1 MNRWMRFLPF
11 STGRALVG
19 ALLAVTAAMLHACG
33 GVEGQGTGSVSYS
46 EGPIAGYGSIVVNGV
61 HFDESGA
68 RISDDEGRT
77 LSSADLKLGMTVRV
91 DAGAI
96 DQALGSAVATAVH
109 VGSDLIGPVT
119 ANDLLAHNLGL
130 LGQSVRVTAST
141 VFDDALT
148 GGQAAVTLG
157 STLQVFAILDPVSGV
172 YAAQR
177 IELKPAPSAYKLRG
191 VVSQLDKAQH
201 TFRMGGAGFSY
212 AEGIAPADLAN
223 GQTLRLQ
230 LQTEVDG
237 NGRWVVTRFDDG
249 RSRPVEGS
257 EAEIESVIAT
267 FTSNAS
273 FTMSGLTVNA
283 SSARIE
289 PAGTTLAAG
298 LRVEVE
304 GTISAGVLVATK
316 LEVKGSGEDG
326 GDDDGGGR
334 DLELSGRITLLDT
347 LAKTFVLRGQLIAFA
362 DAVFD
367 DNRSEADL
375 ANDKKVEVRGRLST
389 DGTVVLAE
397 RIKIED

>member
-1 MNRWMRFLPF
+1 MTRWMRFLTP
-11 STGRALVG
+11 STGRVLAG
-19 ALLAVTAAMLHACG
+19 AWLAVTAALLQACG
-33 GVEGQGTGSVSYS
+33 GVEGQGTGSAAAYS
-46 EGPIAGYGSIVVNGV
+46 EGPITGYGSIIVNGV
-61 HFDESGA
+61 HFDESRA
-68 RISDDEGRT
+68 DISDDEGHPLT
-77 LSSADLKLGMTVRV
+77 PDDLKLGMTVRV

-96 DQALGSAVATAVH
+96 DQGTAVATAVQ

-119 ANDLLAHNLGL
+119 SNDLLAHNLGL
-130 LGQSVRVTAST
+130 LGQTVRVTAST

-177 IELKPAPSAYKLRG
+177 IELKAAPSAYKLRG
-191 VVSQLDKAQH
+191 VVSQLDKVQH
-201 TFRMGGAGFSY
+201 TFRVGGASFSY
-212 AEGIAPADLAN
+212 AQGIAPADLAN
-223 GQTLRLQ
+223 GQTVRLQ
-230 LQTEVDG
+230 LQTQVDG

-249 RSRPVEGS
+249 RSRPAEGS

-283 SSARIE
+283 ASARIE
-289 PAGTTLAAG
+289 PAGATLAAG

-316 LEVKGSGEDG
+316 VEVKGSGDDG
-326 GDDDGGGR
+326 GDDDGGR
-334 DLELSGRITLLDT
+334 DLELGGRITQLDT
-347 LAKTFVLRGQLIAFA
+347 LAKTFVLREQVVAYAGAQ
-362 DAVFD
+362 FD

-375 ANDKKVEVRGRLST
+375 ANDKEVEVRGRLSA

>member
-1 MNRWMRFLPF
+1 MHYLPT
-11 STGRALVG
+11 SAGRVLAG
-19 ALLAVTAAMLHACG
+19 ALLAVTAALLHACG
-33 GVEGQGTGSVSYS
+33 GVEGQGTGSAAAYS
-46 EGPIAGYGSIVVNGV
+46 EGPITGYGSIIVNGV
-61 HFDESGA
+61 HFDESRA
-68 RISDDEGRT
+68 DISDDEGHSLT
-77 LSSADLKLGMTVRV
+77 PGDLKLGMTVRV

-96 DQALGSAVATAVH
+96 DQGRAVATAVQ

-119 ANDLLAHNLGL
+119 SNDLLAHNLGL
-130 LGQSVRVTAST
+130 LGQTVRVTAST

-157 STLQVFAILDPVSGV
+157 STLQVYAILDPVSGV

-177 IELKPAPSAYKLRG
+177 IELKAAPSAYKLRG

-201 TFRMGGAGFSY
+201 TFRMGGASFSY

-223 GQTLRLQ
+223 GQTVRLQ
-230 LQTEVDG
+230 LQTQVDG

-249 RSRPVEGS
+249 RSRPAEGS

-289 PAGTTLAAG
+289 PAGATLAAG

-304 GTISAGVLVATK
+304 GIISAGVLVATK
-316 LEVKGSGEDG
+316 VEVKGSGDDG
-326 GDDDGGGR
+326 GDDDDGGR
-334 DLELSGRITLLDT
+334 DLELSGRIALLDT
-347 LAKTFVLRGQLIAFA
+347 LAKTFVLREQLVAYA
-362 DAVFD
+362 GAEFD

-375 ANDKKVEVRGRLST
+375 ANDKAVEVRGRLSA